1 MELIRTNIVLSHSF
15 SCLDP
20 YSLAPKVTGWSWP
33 VCPHCFFVFFGNFA
47 LNSFYS
53 LLFSFRSERK
63 ISINYC
69 VHKMW
74 NTHAAL
80 MEFFGAVSRLT
91 NRRKIGRKQKKH
103 LRLKEWTLIFACA
116 NLSASRTY
124 DSQLILHSAFVS
136 LWFRNKFS

>member
-1 MELIRTNIVLSHSF
+1 MELIRTNTVLSHSF

-33 VCPHCFFVFFGNFA
+33 VCPHCFFVFFENFA

-53 LLFSFRSERK
+53 LLFLFRSERK

-80 MEFFGAVSRLT
+80 MEFLAQFRGLPTGEKLEENKKALAAKRVNSYFRLCQFIGISYVWFAI
-91 NRRKIGRKQKKH
+91 NSPLCRRFFMISK
-103 LRLKEWTLIFACA
+103 
-116 NLSASRTY
+116 
-124 DSQLILHSAFVS
+124 
-136 LWFRNKFS
+136 